1 LFINN
6 SPHSHLSVW
15 NRPAELGTSIWV
27 IQLSSASGERKQPIL
42 HNSQSPFAAA
52 PSEIRGSSLC
62 VGKSLFW
69 TVTGQNVTDVRRHLR
84 GSGVEVLEGDRSYI
98 YIHKTKQQ
106 VVMYFGKDVTRQ
118 GRAHGK
124 VP

>member
-84 GSGVEVLEGDRSYI
+84 GSGVEMGGVSSHI

-106 VVMYFGKDVTRQ
+106 VAMDFDKDVTRHR
-118 GRAHGK
+118 RAHGK
-124 VP
+124 MP